1 VPRVLAFL
9 AALWLTG
16 GSLAGAQELRGT
28 LKKIKDSGTVALG
41 FRENARPFSFAV
53 SGAAPSGYSVDLCQ
67 RVVDDLRGQLGLSAL
82 APRWLPVTPET
93 RIPLVVNGTVDLE
106 CGSTTSTLGR
116 QATVDFSTLTFVDG
130 GSLLT
135 RIGSNVSSV
144 ADLANKRVA
153 VIPGTTTERALTAA
167 LQKSWVTT
175 AQIVPVRE
183 HIDGLAAVEQGKAE
197 AFASDR
203 TVLVGLLQQA
213 RNAAQLRVSN
223 QYFSYEPYA
232 LMLRRDDPDFRLAV
246 NRALARLYQSVLI
259 SQIYE
264 KWFGRFS
271 QASSLL
277 HALYTLGSLPD

>member
-1 VPRVLAFL
+1 VPRVLALFIALCL
-9 AALWLTG
+9 APGAL
-16 GSLAGAQELRGT
+16 ADAQELRGT
-28 LKKIKDSGTVALG
+28 LKKIKDSGTISLG

-53 SGAAPSGYSVDLCQ
+53 AGGTPAGYSVDLCQ
-67 RVVDDLRGQLGLSAL
+67 RVVDDVRAQLGLATL
-82 APRWLPVTPET
+82 ATRWLAVTPET
-93 RIPLVVNGTVDLE
+93 RIPMVVNGTVDLE
-106 CGSTTSTLGR
+106 CGSTTNTLGR

-135 RIGSNVSSV
+135 RIGSNVSAV
-144 ADLANKRVA
+144 PDLANKRVA
-153 VIPGTTTERALTAA
+153 VIPGTTTEKALTAA

-183 HIDGLAAVEQGKAE
+183 HAEGLAAVEQGKAE

-213 RNAAQLRVSN
+213 KDATRLRVSN

-246 NRALARLYQSVLI
+246 NRALAKVYQSVLI

-264 KWFGRFS
+264 KWFGRFG
-271 QASSLL
+271 QASALV